1 MCGIIGCVSRTS
13 GENSEP
19 IGAKVI
25 TGLKRIQYRGY
36 DSFGFAYLDSK
47 GPGQTHL
54 ENFKSTELIDSCDTA
69 PDSDVMLGHTRWATH
84 GRVNL
89 TNCHPHL
96 AIRAEFA
103 LVHNGIV
110 ENFQMLKRSLGNTH
124 FMSETDTEV
133 IVRLLESAL
142 AKSEFGSPLAK
153 SPVVKAAASAADR
166 TMIRIRAV
174 QETIAQLNGR
184 NTIAVMFDDGELIAY
199 RQGSPLVIGV
209 NKSEYFLASD
219 ALCFAPWTD
228 QCFMLADG
236 SCISMTKTVL
246 YIENACG
253 EEVMP
258 IWQSS
263 RLEAEE
269 LDMDGYHHFMLKE
282 VMQQWRTIGC
292 QTLNEPETRYTAVH
306 KGRHEELA
314 SKAVSA
320 IRKADTILITGAG
333 GAYYTA
339 MQIAWVLKEVAG
351 VRAIAVQ
358 AYEIESA
365 KCLVREGDLLIAV
378 SQSGETADTLHA
390 VRVAKAWGLKIMSTI
405 NMPMSTLAQESDFAF
420 SNHLGA
426 EVCVLST
433 KSATAQIVFGYLL
446 AHELAGQSLVARKGL
461 DAISSVLA
469 EYLTDSTR
477 IAIREIALELT
488 QKQHAFL
495 LGREENLG
503 TALIG
508 ALNIKEATYLHAEAF
523 AAGELKHGVLALIED
538 QTPVVVF
545 VPEKDDYMV
554 NVAAEVKARGAY
566 VIGIG
571 AEENVLFDKFIRLPA
586 LPAFL
591 RPELGEDTGQGMYK
605 ACHGKALSAVV
616 NIIPCQLLAYE
627 LAVLKGINP
636 DRPRNLAKSVTVQ

>member
-1 MCGIIGCVSRTS
+1 MCGIIGCVSRTL
-13 GENSEP
+13 GKNSDQV
-19 IGAKVI
+19 GAKVI
-25 TGLKRIQYRGY
+25 AGLKRIQYRGY
-36 DSFGFAYLDSK
+36 DSFGFAYVGCGNHGEIQLQSY
-47 GPGQTHL
+47 
-54 ENFKSTELIDSCDTA
+54 KSTESIDSCDAT
-69 PDSDVMLGHTRWATH
+69 PDAHVMLGHTRWATH

-96 AIRAEFA
+96 ATRNKFA

-110 ENFQMLKRSLGNTH
+110 ENFQVLKSLLEDST

-133 IVRLLESAL
+133 IVRMLEHSLTA
-142 AKSEFGSPLAK
+142 SESGSQPSGPK
-153 SPVVKAAASAADR
+153 ASAR
-166 TMIRIRAV
+166 EFTTTRIKAV
-174 QETIAQLNGR
+174 KKTVAQLEGR
-184 NTIAVMFDDGELIAY
+184 NTIAVIFEDGELIAY
-199 RQGSPLVIGV
+199 RQGSPLVIGI

-219 ALCFAPWTD
+219 ALCFAPWTN
-228 QCFMLADG
+228 QCFMVEDG
-236 SCISMTKTVL
+236 CCVSIAREAV
-246 YIENACG
+246 YIENRIG
-253 EEVMP
+253 NEVIP
-258 IWQSS
+258 KWQSS

-269 LDMDGYHHFMLKE
+269 LDMDGYSHYMLKE

-292 QTLNEPETRYTAVH
+292 QTLNEPGKDLSSEASEASGAIAAV
-306 KGRHEELA
+306 RAAE
-314 SKAVSA
+314 
-320 IRKADTILITGAG
+320 TILVTGAG

-339 MQIAWVLKEVAG
+339 MQIAWALKEVAG

-365 KCLVREGDLLIAV
+365 KCLVKQGDLLIGV

-390 VRVAKAWGLKIMSTI
+390 VRMAKAWGLKIVSTI
-405 NMPMSTLAQESDFAF
+405 NMPMSTLAQESDFTF
-420 SNHLGA
+420 SNRLGA

-446 AHELAGQSLVARKGL
+446 AHELAGQGLAARKGL
-461 DAISSVLA
+461 DAVASALA
-469 EYLTDSTR
+469 EYLTNSAR
-477 IAIREIALELT
+477 VSIREVAVQLA

-523 AAGELKHGVLALIED
+523 AAGELKHGVLALVEE
-538 QTPVVVF
+538 QTPVIIF
-545 VPEKDDYMV
+545 APENDDYMV

-566 VIGIG
+566 VIGIS
-571 AEENVLFDKFIRLPA
+571 NKDNLLFDKFIRLPA
-586 LPAFL
+586 PPALL
-591 RPELGEDTGQGMYK
+591 RQGQHESS
-605 ACHGKALSAVV
+605 CSKALSTVV

-636 DRPRNLAKSVTVQ
+636 DRPRNLAKSVTVR